1 MAKHYV
7 PVEDLAER
15 FSVSV
20 PTIRLWVKKGAI
32 PSDTYIRVGTTYRFC
47 MDSVTAALLTEKNV
61 AIKDSTHDV
70 EFVDLDDDF

>member
-1 MAKHYV
+1 MTKHYV

-47 MDSVTAALLTEKNV
+47 MDSVEAALLTEKNV
-61 AIKDSTHDV
+61 ATKDSTHDV

>member
-1 MAKHYV
+1 MTKHYV

-47 MDSVTAALLTEKNV
+47 MDSVEAALITEKTVV
-61 AIKDSTHDV
+61 ADERWHSP
-70 EFVDLDDDF
+70 

>member
-1 MAKHYV
+1 MTKHYV

-47 MDSVTAALLTEKNV
+47 MDSVEAALLTEKNV
-61 AIKDSTHDV
+61 ATKDSAHDV